1 MQRDFLGESHPPT
14 GERPEGVLGGR
25 DGRVDGARSESGA
38 AREQAVIGEVV
49 EGFSQDGRGLHDDLL
64 QRVHRRGARFHGG
77 IPCDLELAD
86 HLDGA
91 VRGLGDGRRLPREQ
105 GPRRHLGVDGVG
117 LAGGAACT
125 AVAPIHFHDMMP
137 GSADGPCQASAVAP
151 GALDP
156 ERLNPPVCLGPRDQ
170 SLVATRVHYER
181 VIAQTDPPAVDCH
194 RDVDMRMRINTDDH
208 RPRFGRRSYAVG
220 HGLASS
226 DCGPELVRVGGQDCD
241 GPAATSTH
249 HSPVRPSGRR
259 TSTRGGHPVTN
270 HRTIQPDARKV
281 IVGVDPHKHVHVAV
295 AIDTWGI
302 RLGDR
307 SCAADSDGYQQLI
320 TWAERHGRV
329 AAFGIEGTGSYG
341 AGLAR
346 AVRRAGHQ
354 VLEVNRG
361 DRRTRRIAGKSDT
374 VDAETAARS
383 VLAGQSTAIPKTADG
398 AVEMM
403 RHLKVARRTAVKAR
417 TSAMITLKQ
426 IVVTAPPELRETLHP
441 LADQALLKRC
451 RGWRCGT
458 IDTPTASAKHTL
470 RALARRWFA
479 LSVEIVDHDRHL
491 GRLTTQTSPT
501 LREGL
506 GIGADTAA
514 ERLIIFGDNPD
525 RIHSEAA
532 FAKLCGACPIPASSG
547 MTTGRHRL
555 YRGGHR
561 QANAALHR
569 AVIVRMRYHSPTLN
583 DVERRT
589 AEGRPKREI
598 IRCLK
603 RVLAREIF
611 QRVMADYRAR
621 QAADLAA

>member
-1 MQRDFLGESHPPT
+1 MT
-14 GERPEGVLGGR
+14 
-25 DGRVDGARSESGA
+25 
-38 AREQAVIGEVV
+38 
-49 EGFSQDGRGLHDDLL
+49 
-64 QRVHRRGARFHGG
+64 
-77 IPCDLELAD
+77 
-86 HLDGA
+86 
-91 VRGLGDGRRLPREQ
+91 
-105 GPRRHLGVDGVG
+105 
-117 LAGGAACT
+117 
-125 AVAPIHFHDMMP
+125 
-137 GSADGPCQASAVAP
+137 
-151 GALDP
+151 
-156 ERLNPPVCLGPRDQ
+156 NP
-170 SLVATRVHYER
+170 
-181 VIAQTDPPAVDCH
+181 
-194 RDVDMRMRINTDDH
+194 
-208 RPRFGRRSYAVG
+208 
-220 HGLASS
+220 
-226 DCGPELVRVGGQDCD
+226 
-241 GPAATSTH
+241 
-249 HSPVRPSGRR
+249 
-259 TSTRGGHPVTN
+259 
-270 HRTIQPDARKV
+270 RTIQPHARTV
-281 IVGVDPHKHVHVAV
+281 IVGVDTHTHVHVAV

-361 DRRTRRIAGKSDT
+361 DRRTRRIAGKSDP

-441 LADQALLKRC
+441 LADQALLTRC

-501 LREGL
+501 LREGF

-514 ERLIIFGDNPD
+514 EMLIIFGDTPD

-561 QANAALHR
+561 QATAALHR

-598 IRCLK
+598 IRCLT
-603 RVLAREIF
+603 RFLAREIF